1 MRRGEKIVLG
11 IIGLV
16 LLAGLI
22 KSQLQVEQPHDR
34 DLPFYSTA
42 TSDVAR
48 NAMDLI
54 RANKCRDCHSLWTLK
69 DMMQSVPAPML
80 DGIGTLRTEKWLYA
94 YLSAPNPQSIVPSRL
109 KKKYQMPSFADMPE
123 KERRL
128 LVSYLSSL
136 KVKDWYLKQTKK
148 SEFQKLNG
156 VEMKE

>member
-1 MRRGEKIVLG
+1 
-11 IIGLV
+11 
-16 LLAGLI
+16 
-22 KSQLQVEQPHDR
+22 
-34 DLPFYSTA
+34 
-42 TSDVAR
+42 
-48 NAMDLI
+48 
-54 RANKCRDCHSLWTLK
+54 
-69 DMMQSVPAPML
+69 MQSVPAPML